1 MRDQQEWTGPLFSYM
16 FTEDQDALR
25 PSHAVGEA
33 AGGQVFDGL
42 DHASSL
48 LCPKGRRQLI
58 LPEQRLLALL
68 QQAVCCIT
76 PERLLIA
83 QLDYN
88 LLFRWFVGLNPEDP
102 SGIRPRMASR

>member
-1 MRDQQEWTGPLFSYM
+1 MRWVRRLAD
-16 FTEDQDALR
+16 
-25 PSHAVGEA
+25 
-33 AGGQVFDGL
+33 QVFDGL
-42 DHASSL
+42 DLASSL

-58 LPEQRLLALL
+58 PPEQRLLALL

-76 PERLLIA
+76 TERLLIA

-102 SGIRPRMASR
+102 PGIRPRMASRRLRRHQMR